1 MTTKG
6 NTEVMSAVNNAL
18 EQLKAEVPDLTE
30 NLTEQYVGG
39 QKNRNSKPLLTREET
54 EYVSVSAPIK
64 IGCIG
69 DQPPLI
75 YTDKETGKLDG
86 IYIAFL
92 KKFSEISGIPRV

>member
-30 NLTEQYVGG
+30 NLTEQYVMD
-39 QKNRNSKPLLTREET
+39 KNRNSKPLLTREET
-54 EYVSVSAPIK
+54 EYVKSVSAPIK

-75 YTDKETGKLDG
+75 YTDKETGSWTES
-86 IYIAFL
+86 I
-92 KKFSEISGIPRV
+92 